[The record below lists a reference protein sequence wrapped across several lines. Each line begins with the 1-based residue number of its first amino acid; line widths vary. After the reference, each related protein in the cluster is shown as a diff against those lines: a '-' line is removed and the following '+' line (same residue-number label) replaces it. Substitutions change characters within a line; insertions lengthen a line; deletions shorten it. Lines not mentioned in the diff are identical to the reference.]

1 MLALAIIF
9 GVFAGF
15 DWKRMPVLARCSLGV
30 ATAFLIAAATH
41 PGVGLEQLLDNPD
54 GIGYLVA
61 VARAVGAATV
71 VCSIATAAR
80 DATTT

>member
-1 MLALAIIF
+1 MALAIIF

-30 ATAFLIAAATH
+30 ATAFLIAAVTH
-41 PGVGLEQLLDNPD
+41 PGVGLEQLLENPD

-61 VARAVGAATV
+61 IARAVGAATV
-71 VCSIATAAR
+71 VCSIAIAAR
-80 DATTT
+80 DATAA